1 MRPASLRS
9 YTIKSA
15 STSSPIQTVTVGPGI
30 TPGQLPLA
38 RTKAL
43 ADSTAGG
50 DFHPALKTSYFVV
63 QFHYTAFCK
72 KCNPFFGLPP

>member
-9 YTIKSA
+9 YTIHSA
-15 STSSPIQTVTVGPGI
+15 DTSSPIQTVTVGPGI
-30 TPGQLPLA
+30 TPGQLPSA
-38 RTKAL
+38 RTEAL

-63 QFHYTAFCK
+63 YVYYTAFCR
-72 KCNPFFGLPP
+72 KCNPYFGLPP

>member
-1 MRPASLRS
+1 MRPASLRN
-9 YTIKSA
+9 YTINSA
-15 STSSPIQTVTVGPGI
+15 STSSPIQTVTVGSGI
-30 TPGQLPLA
+30 TPDQLPLA

-50 DFHPALKTSYFVV
+50 DLHPALKTSYFVV
-63 QFHYTAFCK
+63 HLYYTCFCK

>member
-15 STSSPIQTVTVGPGI
+15 STSSPIQTVTVGSGI
-30 TPGQLPLA
+30 TPDQLPLES
-38 RTKAL
+38 KAL

-50 DFHPALKTSYFVV
+50 DLHPALKTSYFVV
-63 QFHYTAFCK
+63 HLYYTRFCK